1 MLNDSVPAP
10 SKAQGRRDRLSPEER
25 HGTIRQKTPE
35 QVVIQSASDSLFHRL
50 IISRHYPRHHRHHH
64 HGTPKKPMLRAHSLD
79 PTESSTIQLRTSLF
93 VAPGASRSKGGAQQS
108 ACARGK
114 LGRRRS

>member
-50 IISRHYPRHHRHHH
+50 IISRHCPRHHH
-64 HGTPKKPMLRAHSLD
+64 HGTPKKRMPRAHSLD

-93 VAPGASRSKGGAQQS
+93 VAPGASKHRDGGQQS
-108 ACARGK
+108 ECARGK